1 MGYPIS
7 TNSVGKVGFEPTVF
21 LCNGFTDRRHSA
33 IVTASPNLQATNVF
47 SEPNLQCCTSTIV
60 LGALSSHLVVLIYLV
75 NSEQTPLCSVP
86 MHLLPSAP
94 ESLNGTAL
102 CGKGGIRTPDAGL
115 FRPTLYQL
123 SYLPKCVIFQS
134 YLPGYIRMVLVSKSV

>member
-1 MGYPIS
+1 MFNCKS
-7 TNSVGKVGFEPTVF
+7 NHNSVGKVGFEPTVF

-33 IVTASPNLQATNVF
+33 IVTAFPNLQATNVF
-47 SEPNLQCCTSTIV
+47 SKPNLQCCTSTIV

-86 MHLLPSAP
+86 MHLLSSAQ

-102 CGKGGIRTPDAGL
+102 CGLDGTRTRFVFKVFL
-115 FRPTLYQL
+115 RN
-123 SYLPKCVIFQS
+123 SSRC
-134 YLPGYIRMVLVSKSV
+134 